1 MLSSNGGDAKDR
13 PSAYTS
19 SIFSANITYLTFHF
33 ASLSH
38 YPSPIQFTP
47 RSFHWLSNVLP
58 HSSEDGQV
66 GGIIVVVTP
75 EMGHLRKTVNIF
87 H

>member
-1 MLSSNGGDAKDR
+1 MVKMPKIARVLILLLSSR
-13 PSAYTS
+13 PTVT
-19 SIFSANITYLTFHF
+19 IYLSFHF

-75 EMGHLRKTVNIF
+75 EMGYLRKTVNIF